1 MSWQSQV
8 IALLEAS
15 LVRPFVL
22 VAAAWLLVWAF
33 RIRHPA
39 SRHAVWTAVLI
50 GMLLLPFA
58 SVTMP
63 QWKLPVLPRKH
74 ESAAQILPVAA
85 GPAFTSSE
93 ALPTSTPQTR
103 SVLEAPPSE
112 FAVENFL
119 VWCYL
124 AGLLSMTA
132 YRFMGWTFLRRL
144 VWRSRPLRAGPIRES
159 ADVVTPVA
167 VGVLCPAVILPIGW
181 RGWKLNT
188 RRAVLAH
195 EFAHIRRRDPLVAA
209 FARFARCVLWF
220 HPLAWWISRK
230 LSNLAELACDT
241 AALERVHDPAEYTRI
256 LIEFAGAANRAGH
269 RVALPG
275 LAMAAGSGMGKR
287 IDQVF
292 ELSGG
297 NLRKLAR
304 PGIVLALTGVPV
316 MCLASAVGLGESLA
330 RPAEVRLIPATSPIT
345 PAAPT
350 PTPPARVAQ
359 APGPGR
365 AQAPPPATQRTASP
379 DAPISLGVIIDNS
392 GSMRDK
398 RATATDASIALVN
411 SSNPQDEIFIV
422 NFDDESFLDQPSTN
436 DKQKLEAAI
445 RRSSAR
451 GGSAMWDAITRAI
464 DYSRN
469 GRIETK
475 ALVVIT
481 DGDDNSS
488 RYSMQEMIR
497 AAQDSGIAI
506 YSIGLLSDEEP
517 TKASIAKRKLKALAE
532 GTGGMDFYPND
543 QGDLDQIIVQLERQI
558 RDKTRTP
565 K

>member
-1 MSWQSQV
+1 MIWQSQV

-22 VAAAWLLVWAF
+22 AAAAWLLVWAF

-58 SVTMP
+58 SVIIP

-74 ESAAQILPVAA
+74 ESATQIVRMPVAS
-85 GPAFTSSE
+85 THSE
-93 ALPTSTPQTR
+93 ALPSLTQQQTR
-103 SVLEAPPSE
+103 PVFEASSRM
-112 FAVENFL
+112 FAIENL
-119 VWCYL
+119 LLWCYL
-124 AGLLSMTA
+124 AGLLAMTA
-132 YRFMGWTFLRRL
+132 YRVMGWILLRRL
-144 VWRSRPLRAGPIRES
+144 VSRSRPLRAGPIRES
-159 ADVVTPVA
+159 DDVVTPVA
-167 VGVLCPAVILPIGW
+167 VGVLRPGVILPIGW
-181 RGWKLNT
+181 RAWKLNT
-188 RRAVLAH
+188 LRAVLAH
-195 EFAHIRRRDPLVAA
+195 EFAHIRRRDALVLA

-220 HPLAWWISRK
+220 HPLAWWVSRK
-230 LSNLAELACDT
+230 LANLAELACDA

-304 PGIVLALTGVPV
+304 PVIVLAMTGVPV
-316 MCLASAVGLGESLA
+316 MCFAATVGFSESVVH
-330 RPAEVRLIPATSPIT
+330 PAEARLIPATSPIT

-350 PTPPARVAQ
+350 PPTLVAQ
-359 APGPGR
+359 VPGPGR
-365 AQAPPPATQRTASP
+365 AQAPPATQRTASP
-379 DAPISLGVIIDNS
+379 DAPISLGLIIDNS

-398 RATATDASIALVN
+398 RATATDASLALVN
-411 SSNPQDEIFIV
+411 SSNPEDEIFIV
-422 NFDDESFLDQPSTN
+422 SFDDESFLDQPSTN

-464 DYSRN
+464 EYSRN
-469 GRIETK
+469 GKIESK

-488 RYSMQEMIR
+488 HYSMQEMIR

-517 TKASIAKRKLKALAE
+517 TKASIAKRALKALAE

-543 QGDLDQIIVQLERQI
+543 QADLDQIIVQLGRQI